1 MHQAWCWVVEDTE
14 KTTACVC
21 PWWTYTLYP
30 CYRMFLFSIKSA
42 KCFWEQPTFFQF
54 LNQCSQESCLKVW
67 SQDHQHLLGQGACQ
81 KCSISNPIPDLMNQ
95 WVNEWV
101 LVAQLCLTLCC
112 PMNCNSPGSS
122 VHGILQARVL
132 EWVAIS
138 FFRES
143 SRSRDQTQV
152 SRIADSLLSEPP
164 GKPLINEAYA

>member
-1 MHQAWCWVVEDTE
+1 MEDTE
-14 KTTACVC
+14 MTTACVC
-21 PWWTYTLYP
+21 PWWTYTLYL

-67 SQDHQHLLGQGACQ
+67 SQDHQHQLGQGACQ

-101 LVAQLCLTLCC
+101 LVAQFCLTLCC
-112 PMNCNSPGSS
+112 PMNCNAPGSS
-122 VHGILQARVL
+122 VHGILQARIL
-132 EWVAIS
+132 EWLL
-138 FFRES
+138 FS
-143 SRSRDQTQV
+143 SSGNLPDPGIKPRSPTLQT
-152 SRIADSLLSEPP
+152 DSLLSEPP